1 MIYQTIIIIIK
12 QLTDFLGNYQ
22 IIMQLSDLL
31 QNSQIYYEL
40 SNLLDNLMIYKAII
54 KFIIQVTN
62 LLGD

>member
-1 MIYQTIIIIIK
+1 
-12 QLTDFLGNYQ
+12 
-22 IIMQLSDLL
+22 MQLLDLL
-31 QNSQIYYEL
+31 WIILFIRWLNNLLRIYQIYYEL